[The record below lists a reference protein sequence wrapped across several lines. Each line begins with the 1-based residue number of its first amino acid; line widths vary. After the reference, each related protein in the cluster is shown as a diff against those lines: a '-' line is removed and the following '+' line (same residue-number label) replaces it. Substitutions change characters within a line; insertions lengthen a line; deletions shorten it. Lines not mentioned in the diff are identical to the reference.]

1 MAAPIVTGAVAL
13 MKSMRE
19 CITTPDA
26 ISILQNTAKSIE
38 EGSTIGGLLQIKDA
52 LVELQNR
59 FPIYEDLQN
68 DHSKIVGVWK
78 ATRLIP
84 GGEERIPLELLMKFT
99 SETEGELILFE
110 LGGTSGEFVRE
121 CQFVAPLRVSYS
133 EDSIIIE
140 QLRRANSENSNTS
153 YNIYEYRLFP
163 DTEGLISCVG
173 VDQQVN
179 GRVEFKL
186 KKVE

>member
-1 MAAPIVTGAVAL
+1 
-13 MKSMRE
+13 
-19 CITTPDA
+19 
-26 ISILQNTAKSIE
+26 
-38 EGSTIGGLLQIKDA
+38 
-52 LVELQNR
+52 
-59 FPIYEDLQN
+59 
-68 DHSKIVGVWK
+68 
-78 ATRLIP
+78 
-84 GGEERIPLELLMKFT
+84 MKFT